1 MTEKLNVGFI
11 GAGVISRLHAMG
23 YVSNPHAA
31 LKSVADL
38 KPDVARTRAEQYGA
52 PEWCTDYREL
62 LSDPGIDA
70 VEILL
75 PHDLHLPVTLD
86 ALAAGKHVSLQ
97 KPMARTLEEADQI
110 VAAAAESGVGFRVF
124 ENFRSYQPYIRIKDM
139 IDAGEIGDLVSMR
152 YKVIRGLGVGAHHV
166 PDEAYEW
173 RFDEVTGG
181 GIPQILDHG
190 YHVASL
196 IEYYFGPV
204 TRIHTMTRKRGESP
218 DIESSYYI
226 TWESAGGQFGN
237 WENVL
242 APEFEIATDYYA
254 EDDWMEITGTR
265 GILVA
270 TRCTGKLLDE
280 APVILYRDGKT
291 RRFDDMETDWG
302 HSFRDGAHDFASG
315 VIEGR
320 QPDLDAGLAR
330 YVLDMCLSAIRSIH
344 TRSEVQISSPQT

>member
-11 GAGVISRLHAMG
+11 GGGVISRLHAMG
-23 YVSNPHAA
+23 YVDNPYAT
-31 LKSVADL
+31 LKSIADV
-38 KPDVARTRAEQYGA
+38 KPDVAQARAEQYGA
-52 PEWCTDYREL
+52 AEWCTDYREL

-75 PHDLHLPVTLD
+75 PHYLHLPVTLD

-97 KPMARTLEEADQI
+97 KPMARTLEETDQI
-110 VAAAAESGVGFRVF
+110 VAAAAESGVVFRVF

-139 IDAGEIGDLVSMR
+139 IDEGEIGDPVSMR

-166 PDEAYEW
+166 PHEAYEW
-173 RFDEVTGG
+173 RFDQERGG

-204 TRIHTMTRKRGESP
+204 TRIHAMTRKRGESP

-226 TWESAGGQFGN
+226 TWETADAKLGN
-237 WENVL
+237 WENVF
-242 APEFEIATDYYA
+242 APDFEIATDYYA

-302 HSFRDGAHDFASG
+302 HSFRDGAHDFASA

-320 QPDLDAGLAR
+320 QPDLDARLAR
-330 YVLDMCLSAIRSIH
+330 YVQDICLSAIQSIH
-344 TRSEVQISSPQT
+344 TRSEVQIGLP

>member
-23 YVSNPHAA
+23 YVDNPHAT
-31 LKSVADL
+31 LKSIADV
-38 KPDVARTRAEQYGA
+38 KPDAARARAEEYGA
-52 PEWCTDYREL
+52 TEWCTDYREL
-62 LSDPGIDA
+62 LSDPDLDA

-75 PHDLHLPVTLD
+75 PHDLHLPITLE

-97 KPMARTLEEADQI
+97 KPMTRTLDEADQI
-110 VAAAAESGVGFRVF
+110 VAAAAESGVTFRVL

-139 IDAGEIGDLVSMR
+139 IDADEIGDLVSMR
-152 YKVIRGLGVGAHHV
+152 YKVIRGLGVGGHHI
-166 PDEAYEW
+166 PEEATAW
-173 RFDEVTGG
+173 RFDEQIGG
-181 GIPQILDHG
+181 GVPQILDHG
-190 YHVASL
+190 YHVASM

-204 TRIHTMTRKRGESP
+204 TRIHTMTGERGESP
-218 DIESSYYI
+218 DIESSYFI
-226 TWESAGGQFGN
+226 TWESADGKFGA

-242 APEFEIATDYYA
+242 APDLEIATDYYPGD
-254 EDDWMEITGTR
+254 EWMEITGTR
-265 GILVA
+265 GIVVS
-270 TRCTGKLLDE
+270 TRCTAKLLDE

-302 HSFRDGAHDFASG
+302 HSFRDGAHDFASA

-330 YVLDMCLSAIRSIH
+330 YVLDICLSAIQSIR
-344 TRSEVQISSPQT
+344 TRSEVQINPA

>member
-23 YVSNPHAA
+23 YVDNPHAT
-31 LKSVADL
+31 LRSIADI
-38 KPDVARTRAEQYGA
+38 KPDVAQARAEQYGA
-52 PEWCTDYREL
+52 QEWCTDYREL
-62 LSDPGIDA
+62 LSDPDIDA

-75 PHDLHLPVTLD
+75 PHHLHLPVTLD

-97 KPMARTLEEADQI
+97 KPMARTMDEADQI
-110 VAAAAESGVGFRVF
+110 VAAAAKSGVGFRVF

-166 PDEAYEW
+166 PKEAYEW
-173 RFDEVTGG
+173 RFDQEKGG

-204 TRIHTMTRKRGESP
+204 TRIHAMTRKGGESP

-226 TWESAGGQFGN
+226 TWETADAKLGN
-237 WENVL
+237 WENVY
-242 APEFEIATDYYA
+242 APDFEIATDYYA
-254 EDDWMEITGTR
+254 EDDWMEITGSR

-280 APVILYRDGKT
+280 APVILYKDGKT

-302 HSFRDGAHDFASG
+302 HSFRDGAHDFASA
-315 VIEGR
+315 VLDGR
-320 QPDLDAGLAR
+320 QADLDAKLAR
-330 YVLDMCLSAIRSIH
+330 YVQDICLSAIRSIH
-344 TRSEVQISSPQT
+344 TRSEVQISPPQT